1 MSVER
6 GIGKK
11 RMEQLRQKTHIGD
24 RIKVYSVKYKPF
36 DGEKACDRTP
46 VLARV
51 VAKTARLCVVELP
64 NGTKESFSWAEL
76 WISKNVGRIN

>member
-1 MSVER
+1 MESVRNEWSSFGR
-6 GIGKK
+6 KRTSGIG
-11 RMEQLRQKTHIGD
+11 LRST
-24 RIKVYSVKYKPF
+24 VKYKPF

-64 NGTKESFSWAEL
+64 KGTKESFSWAEM
-76 WISKNVGRIN
+76 WISKNVR